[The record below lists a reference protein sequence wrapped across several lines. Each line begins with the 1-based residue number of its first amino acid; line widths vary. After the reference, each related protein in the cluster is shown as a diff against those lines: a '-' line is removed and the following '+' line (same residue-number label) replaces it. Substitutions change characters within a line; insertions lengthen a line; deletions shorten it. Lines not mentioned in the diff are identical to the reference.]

1 MKNILIDTDCGV
13 DDSIAIM
20 MALASDNI
28 SVKGITTVSG
38 NTYVDQVTDNVLRL
52 ISYFNFKDIP
62 VYRGAHRPL
71 IAEPKTGERIHGKNG
86 LGDVELPPTDKKVEE
101 ISAPEAIYRIA
112 KETPGITLVTLGPLT
127 NVAMAFNLFP
137 DLKEYVKEIV
147 SMGGALYEGNVTRF
161 AEFNFFFDPEAAQ
174 YVLGMDV
181 PMTTLPWD
189 PVVKLPFMEA
199 ELKEIFGV
207 GDDIKTIKNRAI
219 RFLFE
224 VQQVTISFIERFHG
238 IRATMLPDP
247 EAMAF
252 VIDDNSAFKRIK
264 GTLTMELNYNTLR
277 GASVL
282 GDGHKIGII
291 TEVHKENF
299 VRVLKSI
306 EKLDSL

>member
-20 MALASDNI
+20 MALAADNI

-52 ISYFNFKDIP
+52 VSYFGFKDIP

-71 IAEPKTGERIHGKNG
+71 VAAPKTGERIHGKNG
-86 LGDVELPPTDKKVEE
+86 LGDVELPSTDKKVED
-101 ISAPEAIYRIA
+101 ISAPEAIYRVA
-112 KETPGITLVTLGPLT
+112 RENPGITLVTLGPLT

-137 DLKEYVKEIV
+137 DLKDYVKEIV

-161 AEFNFFFDPEAAQ
+161 AEFNFYFDPEAAQ
-174 YVLGMDV
+174 YVLGMEI

-189 PVVKLPFMEA
+189 PVVKLPFMET
-199 ELKEIFGV
+199 ELKSMFGV
-207 GDDIKTIKNRAI
+207 GGDIEAVKNRAV

-247 EAMAF
+247 EAMAY
-252 VIDDNSAFKRIK
+252 VINRDSALKKIT
-264 GTLTMELNYNTLR
+264 GALTMELNNNTLR

-282 GDGHKIGII
+282 GDGHKMEII
-291 TEVHKENF
+291 TEVNKETF
-299 VRVLKSI
+299 VGVLKSI
-306 EKLDSL
+306 EKLG